1 MFHTSALCA
10 AASVAAHGANWAA
23 ATVLHSSTA
32 QLEAWCSGCN
42 GGATGVLQRLH
53 SRALCKASSPPGLL
67 GQEAECCSST
77 VLGAWVLGAHVPHSL
92 QGAPAAKWGKGA
104 AGTQK
109 PSCITKT
116 S

>member
-10 AASVAAHGANWAA
+10 AAVHPQWQHTEQTGLQPPCCTAA
-23 ATVLHSSTA
+23 LHS
-32 QLEAWCSGCN
+32 WRP
-42 GGATGVLQRLH
+42 GALGASGVLQCLH

>member
-10 AASVAAHGANWAA
+10 AAVHPQWQHTEQTLGA
-23 ATVLHSSTA
+23 S
-32 QLEAWCSGCN
+32 
-42 GGATGVLQRLH
+42 GVLQLLH

-77 VLGAWVLGAHVPHSL
+77 VLGAWVLGAHVLHSL

-109 PSCITKT
+109 PSCIAKT